1 MTELW
6 VTIIAVAIANSILK
20 GAGPALA
27 GDREFSPR
35 MNAAISLLAPAL
47 LVALVLTGTFGEDGA
62 LVIDERALGLGS
74 AAITLALALGVPLLL
89 AVALAA
95 VVTALARLL
104 V

>member
-6 VTIIAVAIANSILK
+6 VAIIAVAVANAILK

-35 MNAAISLLAPAL
+35 MNTVIGLLAPAL
-47 LVALVLTGTFGEDGA
+47 LAALVLTGTFGEDGA
-62 LVIDERALGLGS
+62 LVFDERALGLGS
-74 AAITLALALGVPLLL
+74 AAIALALGAPILP

-95 VVTALARLL
+95 IVTALARLL
-104 V
+104 G

>member
-6 VTIIAVAIANSILK
+6 VTIIAVAIANAILK
-20 GAGPALA
+20 GAGPAVA

-47 LVALVLTGTFGEDGA
+47 LVALVLTGTFGDDGA

-74 AAITLALALGVPLLL
+74 AAIALALGVPLLL

>member
-6 VTIIAVAIANSILK
+6 VTIIAVAIANAILK
-20 GAGPALA
+20 GAGPVLA

-74 AAITLALALGVPLLL
+74 AAIALALGVPLLL

>member
-74 AAITLALALGVPLLL
+74 AAIALALGVPLLL

>member
-6 VTIIAVAIANSILK
+6 VTIIAAAIANSILK

-74 AAITLALALGVPLLL
+74 AAIALALGVPLLL